1 MLYIHKN
8 DEHEQPNE
16 AVTTVDVYKK
26 SRSAQTPARKQLKHD
41 IGNK

>member
-26 SRSAQTPARKQLKHD
+26 KSVQHKLQQENGWNT
-41 IGNK
+41 I